1 MNLERKEDRLPL
13 ARRMAELR
21 EQHRRT
27 QQECANALGVAQNTY
42 AQMETGDI
50 RFRRRD
56 LIALAF
62 LYEVRPL
69 DAFPGFFGAESVA
82 A

>member
-1 MNLERKEDRLPL
+1 MDLTRKETRLFL

-21 EQHRRT
+21 TRAGLT
-27 QQECANALGVAQNTY
+27 QQDCADALGVAQNTY

-56 LIALAF
+56 LVTLAV
-62 LYEVRPL
+62 LYGMPMGE
-69 DAFPGFFGAESVA
+69 AFPEFTELRA
-82 A
+82 AA